1 MRAKGHSGREGA
13 KLRVFVATQSVN
25 LSEALCVY
33 LAEHLID
40 VTVVVSDVSH
50 MLARVADERPDAVI
64 IDWHLGASVSTQ
76 AVADLQILAGTPAI
90 ILSSSCDCAS
100 ARCAGAAAVA
110 TLGDAPDDLL
120 AALHGIAGA
129 AA

>member
-1 MRAKGHSGREGA
+1 MRTKGHSGRKEPT
-13 KLRVFVATQSVN
+13 LRVFVATQSVN

-76 AVADLQILAGTPAI
+76 AVADLQVLAGTPAI
-90 ILSSSCDCAS
+90 ILSSSCDSAS

-120 AALHGIAGA
+120 AALHDIADA